1 MSNSPISKQCWKS
14 GSNGKKG
21 AVTLWNLWTVFF
33 FSSADYLLF
42 LHQENFTL
50 KKKKENSRETNL
62 RKEEESGENLETR
75 IDFFRFGCFSS
86 QLFFF
91 PLFTLF
97 SIQTEYG
104 FLCGG
109 LITVTSCLSHLLGW
123 DKEDSIQGWT
133 GIIRGDKKVVAFR
146 RAIEIK
152 RNTTLYDSF
161 RVILGCSFIDLLGA
175 QRSVNRYERKREQIR
190 TNREILYPLFRSD
203 YFRGKGKIKKNPL
216 SNPFEACKQ
225 QYPNSFVR
233 LFPFCLHSDTGW
245 NPFNLRFQKGEG
257 RERKNTCK
265 ISPQS
270 NRFRNIYLYVYIPR
284 WYREASGF
292 RFFSRS
298 FQNATKWKCNRK
310 VIPTSI
316 PRTCTRIY
324 VCACV

>member
-1 MSNSPISKQCWKS
+1 MPNSPISKQSWKS

-21 AVTLWNLWTVFF
+21 TVTLWNLWTVFF

-152 RNTTLYDSF
+152 RNTTLYDSWSLVARLSIF
-161 RVILGCSFIDLLGA
+161 SMHSD
-175 QRSVNRYERKREQIR
+175 RSIATIREKERTDSNEPRNTLPPVPLWLFSRKR
-190 TNREILYPLFRSD
+190 
-203 YFRGKGKIKKNPL
+203 KN
-216 SNPFEACKQ
+216 
-225 QYPNSFVR
+225 
-233 LFPFCLHSDTGW
+233 
-245 NPFNLRFQKGEG
+245 
-257 RERKNTCK
+257 
-265 ISPQS
+265 
-270 NRFRNIYLYVYIPR
+270 
-284 WYREASGF
+284 
-292 RFFSRS
+292 
-298 FQNATKWKCNRK
+298 
-310 VIPTSI
+310 
-316 PRTCTRIY
+316 
-324 VCACV
+324 

>member
-1 MSNSPISKQCWKS
+1 MSNSPISKQSWKS

-21 AVTLWNLWTVFF
+21 TVTLWNLWTVFF

-42 LHQENFTL
+42 LHQGDFTL

-152 RNTTLYDSF
+152 RNTTLYDSWSLVARLSIF
-161 RVILGCSFIDLLGA
+161 SMHSD
-175 QRSVNRYERKREQIR
+175 RSIATIREKERTDSNEPRNTLPPVPLWLFSRKR
-190 TNREILYPLFRSD
+190 
-203 YFRGKGKIKKNPL
+203 KN
-216 SNPFEACKQ
+216 
-225 QYPNSFVR
+225 
-233 LFPFCLHSDTGW
+233 
-245 NPFNLRFQKGEG
+245 
-257 RERKNTCK
+257 
-265 ISPQS
+265 
-270 NRFRNIYLYVYIPR
+270 
-284 WYREASGF
+284 
-292 RFFSRS
+292 
-298 FQNATKWKCNRK
+298 
-310 VIPTSI
+310 
-316 PRTCTRIY
+316 
-324 VCACV
+324 

>member
-1 MSNSPISKQCWKS
+1 MPNSPISKQSWKS

-21 AVTLWNLWTVFF
+21 TVTLWNLWTVFF

-42 LHQENFTL
+42 LHQGDFTL

-152 RNTTLYDSF
+152 RNTTLYDSWSLVARLSIF
-161 RVILGCSFIDLLGA
+161 SMHSD
-175 QRSVNRYERKREQIR
+175 RSIATIREKERTDSNEPRNTLPPVPLWLFSRKR
-190 TNREILYPLFRSD
+190 
-203 YFRGKGKIKKNPL
+203 KN
-216 SNPFEACKQ
+216 
-225 QYPNSFVR
+225 
-233 LFPFCLHSDTGW
+233 
-245 NPFNLRFQKGEG
+245 
-257 RERKNTCK
+257 
-265 ISPQS
+265 
-270 NRFRNIYLYVYIPR
+270 
-284 WYREASGF
+284 
-292 RFFSRS
+292 
-298 FQNATKWKCNRK
+298 
-310 VIPTSI
+310 
-316 PRTCTRIY
+316 
-324 VCACV
+324 

>member
-1 MSNSPISKQCWKS
+1 ME
-14 GSNGKKG
+14 KK
-21 AVTLWNLWTVFF
+21 ARLLCEICELFF
-33 FSSADYLLF
+33 FSHRQIIY
-42 LHQENFTL
+42 
-50 KKKKENSRETNL
+50 
-62 RKEEESGENLETR
+62 
-75 IDFFRFGCFSS
+75 
-86 QLFFF
+86 FFF
-91 PLFTLF
+91 TKETLLLKRKRKLAWNESEKRGRIRRKLGNAHRFFSLLDVSPPNVFSPLFTLF

>member
-1 MSNSPISKQCWKS
+1 MTNAKFSDLEIGFEWKKRRGYFVKS
-14 GSNGKKG
+14 VNC
-21 AVTLWNLWTVFF
+21 FF

-42 LHQENFTL
+42 LHQGDFTL

-152 RNTTLYDSF
+152 RNTTLYDSWSLVARLSIF
-161 RVILGCSFIDLLGA
+161 SMHSD
-175 QRSVNRYERKREQIR
+175 RSIATIREKERTDSNEPRNTLPPVPLWLFSRKR
-190 TNREILYPLFRSD
+190 
-203 YFRGKGKIKKNPL
+203 KN
-216 SNPFEACKQ
+216 
-225 QYPNSFVR
+225 
-233 LFPFCLHSDTGW
+233 
-245 NPFNLRFQKGEG
+245 
-257 RERKNTCK
+257 
-265 ISPQS
+265 
-270 NRFRNIYLYVYIPR
+270 
-284 WYREASGF
+284 
-292 RFFSRS
+292 
-298 FQNATKWKCNRK
+298 
-310 VIPTSI
+310 
-316 PRTCTRIY
+316 
-324 VCACV
+324 